1 MYFLPHFFYCSI
13 RTLNLYLP
21 LFILNF
27 KVCIFSIFYSTISSN
42 WFLTKLICYNPV
54 SECIAELCGFKREIL
69 NLSVYICYRCLEYL
83 GLSHNWSYVLLGV
96 VYERRHERRHA
107 SPSYY
112 FGRTYSSRRHARWLL
127 NTYNNHHDFL
137 VRSENVRMLR
147 LTQFFFRPV
156 ISSLLLTVLSC
167 LEFALIM
174 LW

>member
-1 MYFLPHFFYCSI
+1 MHC
-13 RTLNLYLP
+13 RT
-21 LFILNF
+21 
-27 KVCIFSIFYSTISSN
+27 
-42 WFLTKLICYNPV
+42 
-54 SECIAELCGFKREIL
+54 FKRKIL

-83 GLSHNWSYVLLGV
+83 GLSYNWSYVLLGV

-112 FGRTYSSRRHARWLL
+112 FGRTYSSRRHARWPL

>member
-1 MYFLPHFFYCSI
+1 MRINVFFTSFLLLFNKNVKSISPTFHLKFQSMHFFY
-13 RTLNLYLP
+13 L
-21 LFILNF
+21 LFYHL
-27 KVCIFSIFYSTISSN
+27 
-42 WFLTKLICYNPV
+42 LTKLICYNPV

-83 GLSHNWSYVLLGV
+83 GLSHNWSNVLLRV
-96 VYERRHERRHA
+96 VYERRHA